1 MVARPSDTLTTA
13 VCLLLA
19 LVLAGCSSA
28 PASRYSQKHDSAP
41 QRKLDPDRIA
51 DAEPRTEV
59 IRAAGNKSPYQVFG
73 KTYRV
78 MDAASARNFRQ
89 QGVASWYGSKFH
101 GHLTSNGE
109 TYNMYQMSAA
119 HKSLPIPCYVR
130 VTNLDNGRTA
140 IVRVNDRG
148 PFHGDRIIDLS
159 YAAAT
164 KLGYSDKGVARVSVE
179 VIDAEQYQ
187 LARRQKQARP
197 APAVSAI
204 KARPVKADSAI
215 SQLYLQVAA
224 FRQFESAEA
233 LRQRLLSLLD
243 APVLIFSS
251 SNNDATLH
259 RVRIGPLGAPSDA
272 ERISAVMAR
281 ENYSKPHLVYH

>member
-1 MVARPSDTLTTA
+1 MRPNTLTTA

-19 LVLAGCSSA
+19 LVLAACSSA
-28 PASRYSQKHDSAP
+28 PPSRYSQKYDSAP
-41 QRKLDPDRIA
+41 ARKLDPDRIA

-59 IRAAGNKSPYQVFG
+59 IKAAGNKSPYRVFG
-73 KTYRV
+73 KSYRV
-78 MDAASARNFRQ
+78 MDQQSARNFRQ

-109 TYNMYQMSAA
+109 TYDMYQMSAA

-148 PFHGDRIIDLS
+148 PFHGDRVIDLS

-187 LARRQKQARP
+187 LARRQKQTVPTSIRAEE
-197 APAVSAI
+197 V
-204 KARPVKADSAI
+204 DSTI
-215 SQLYLQVAA
+215 SQIYLQAAA

-233 LRQRLLSLLD
+233 LRQRLLVLLD
-243 APVLIFSS
+243 KPVLIFSS
-251 SNNDATLH
+251 SSNDATLH
-259 RVRIGPLGAPSDA
+259 RVRIGPLDAESEA
-272 ERISAVMAR
+272 ERISALMAR
-281 ENYSKPHLVYH
+281 ENYSRPHLVYH